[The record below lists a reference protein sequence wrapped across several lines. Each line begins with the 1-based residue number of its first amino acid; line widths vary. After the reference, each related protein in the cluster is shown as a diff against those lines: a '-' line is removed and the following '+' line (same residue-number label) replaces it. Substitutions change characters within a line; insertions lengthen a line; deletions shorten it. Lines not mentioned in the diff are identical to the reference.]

1 MMLKMVMNGP
11 GLPGGD
17 GDLTSLSNHSLIE
30 RQSHQI
36 SSSGWVGQALELE
49 IIKLIV
55 SLYTLTYQHKIS
67 GIVFFP
73 LKLEI

>member
-1 MMLKMVMNGP
+1 MMLKMVMNG
-11 GLPGGD
+11 LELAGGD
-17 GDLTSLSNHSLIE
+17 GDLTRTNHSLIE

-55 SLYTLTYQHKIS
+55 SPLHSYLSTQNIWHC
-67 GIVFFP
+67 FFSS
-73 LKLEI
+73 EA